1 MNRLVKKLIGW
12 ILCAVM
18 VVGMLPVATR
28 GAKAADTDVGT
39 PEGIVWNAVENRYE
53 ISSYE
58 GLLEFARIVNGTPA
72 QFETNS
78 AANAI
83 LTKSFSAEESTQGNT
98 WTPIGN
104 SSSPYIGTFDGKGYT
119 ITGLTIESTGNDIG
133 LFERVGK
140 DGCVQNVNLE
150 GGSIKGNK
158 YVGSVVG
165 FNEGKVSNCYYNQ
178 STCQKSAIGS
188 GTSGIMIGS
197 GALEGGQASNVWFG
211 NYEQDSTSGKDPVKW
226 RVLSNGADGI
236 FVLSDQNL
244 DCKLFDN
251 TWEGLDFVDDD
262 CLPDEMTWSMCTL
275 RTWLN
280 KEFYKAVFSTREQG
294 SILETKVI
302 TPDHSYFGTE
312 GGDDTMD
319 KVFLLSLDEVNS
331 SEYGFTNQSSK
342 VASSTDY
349 AEAKEPKYGVC
360 GWWLRSPGSDCTLFL
375 YVRYDGAIETEGWF
389 INERGI
395 AIRPV
400 FNINPA
406 SVVFVSAAVGG
417 KSSGAAGAG
426 ALKEVSAYDGTDWK
440 LTVKDDTRKVFT
452 ANLTSTRTTYSTGDT
467 ISIHYSGAMTGE
479 NEYVSAMIVDSNN
492 IVRYY
497 SHLVD
502 NSASGA
508 TADGTAEL
516 TIPED
521 IAGNCKILVFS
532 EQCNGDYKTDFTRN
546 TAELDITVNA
556 TITWKNWDGTE
567 LETDVNVSGGETPS
581 YDGET
586 PKKKDN
592 KEYSYPFI
600 GWDPE
605 VEKVTGNATYTA
617 KFNSVKNAYTI
628 KFVNEDGTE
637 LQSSEV
643 EYGTTPEYSGKE
655 PTKKATKQYSYTWTG
670 GWDKEIVEVTGEE
683 TYTATF
689 TATTNKYEVIF
700 DANGHGTTPDKQT
713 VAYGETASE
722 PVEAEVN
729 GFTFGGWYTTAACT
743 DRFDFTTAITD
754 KITLFAKWTVDS
766 TEPEDPGKTEP
777 EKPDKTTEG
786 GSSGEPGKTDGTTI
800 ELYYILNEGTI
811 QYTKGS
817 TTGIIFTV
825 KRAKDDLNCF
835 KYFSNVVKI
844 DGRKITKYTAKSGS
858 TIVTLD
864 PEILDGLT
872 DGEHLVS
879 VLFDDGSVD
888 VKILIKTPMKATEE
902 MPTSPQTGDSS
913 PIALWIALMLLTG
926 MTGVIVLCRRKS
938 AD

>member
-1 MNRLVKKLIGW
+1 MRNRGNRLNCVLAITLVM
-12 ILCAVM
+12 ILLAM
-18 VVGMLPVATR
+18 NVA
-28 GAKAADTDVGT
+28 
-39 PEGIVWNAVENRYE
+39 
-53 ISSYE
+53 
-58 GLLEFARIVNGTPA
+58 
-72 QFETNS
+72 S
-78 AANAI
+78 AAV
-83 LTKSFSAEESTQGNT
+83 
-98 WTPIGN
+98 
-104 SSSPYIGTFDGKGYT
+104 D
-119 ITGLTIESTGNDIG
+119 
-133 LFERVGK
+133 
-140 DGCVQNVNLE
+140 
-150 GGSIKGNK
+150 
-158 YVGSVVG
+158 GSVV
-165 FNEGKVSNCYYNQ
+165 NPAVEQTLKAQAVEDAA
-178 STCQKSAIGS
+178 SAKKA
-188 GTSGIMIGS
+188 IMIGA

-211 NYEQDSTSGKDPVKW
+211 NYEQDYTSGKDPVKW

-262 CLPDEMTWSMCTL
+262 CLPDEMTWAMCTL

-331 SEYGFTNQSSK
+331 SAYGFTNQSSK

-375 YVRYDGAIETEGWF
+375 YVRYDGDIETEGWL

-406 SVVFVSAAVGG
+406 SVIFVSAAVGG
-417 KSSGAAGAG
+417 KSSGAASAG

-440 LTVKDDTRKVFT
+440 LTVKDDARKVFT

-586 PKKKDN
+586 PERKDN
-592 KEYSYPFI
+592 EEYSYPFI

-643 EYGTTPEYSGKE
+643 EYGTTPEYYGEE
-655 PTKKATKQYSYTWTG
+655 PTKKATAQYTYAFA
-670 GWDKEIVEVTGEE
+670 GWDKEISTVTGEE
-683 TYTATF
+683 AYKATF

-786 GSSGEPGKTDGTTI
+786 GNSGEPGKTIESGSTGESDKTAEGGSTGEPGKTTESSTGESDKTAEGGSTGESDKTTESGSTGESGNKEEPDSTEKPGKTEEPGKTDGTTI

-844 DGRKITKYTAKSGS
+844 DGRKITKFTAKSGS

-872 DGEHLVS
+872 EGEHLVS

-888 VKILIKTPMKATEE
+888 VKILIKTPMKAIEE

-913 PIALWIALMLLTG
+913 PIALWIALILLTG

-938 AD
+938 VD